1 MSGGATATVHL
12 EEVSKSFRHI
22 TAVDRV
28 NIKLEE
34 SGIIALVGGNGA
46 GKTTLLRLMSTVLEP
61 DAGTVT
67 IRMEGDENK
76 ALPRRHLGILPEG
89 TGLYQRLTAWENVRY
104 HSRLHGVEDGIAR
117 ERCESMATQLGILT
131 DLNRATRGFSRGMRQ
146 KTALMR
152 ALIHEPPILLL
163 DEPTGGLDV
172 TSAREV
178 RSMVR
183 RIADEGRIIV
193 YSTHQ
198 LEEAARICDRMIV
211 MHNGRVVAD
220 GRTEEM
226 LEPEAEPIPDL
237 LFPTL
242 NRTGI
247 ESQITNDTGW
257 FQLSDH
263 PGKVVIIDMM
273 AHDCSNCHDVQNHIE
288 DEMDGWYAQAS
299 DRELLIIG
307 YGAWYQESL
316 TYLNMSEGAYTVPRY
331 ATGLGSTDAA

>member
-1 MSGGATATVHL
+1 MRRLNSRNRENVSGGATATVHL

-226 LEPEAEPIPDL
+226 LEPEDEGDLETAFIRWTDERARPTGTAEEEGRVSQWWSR
-237 LFPTL
+237 F
-242 NRTGI
+242 TGVGGG
-247 ESQITNDTGW
+247 D
-257 FQLSDH
+257 
-263 PGKVVIIDMM
+263 
-273 AHDCSNCHDVQNHIE
+273 
-288 DEMDGWYAQAS
+288 
-299 DRELLIIG
+299 
-307 YGAWYQESL
+307 
-316 TYLNMSEGAYTVPRY
+316 
-331 ATGLGSTDAA
+331 